1 MVQYKN
7 QTILRN
13 YLKIFFPEEFRLSL
27 GLACNGG
34 VLACLYYPKLHR
46 SDW

>member
-13 YLKIFFPEEFRLSL
+13 YLKIFNTEESRLSL
-27 GLACNGG
+27 GMICNGG
-34 VLACLYYPKLHR
+34 VLACFYYPKLH
-46 SDW
+46 